1 MKLPYLPHTDLH
13 IARPHHHT
21 LDALVDN
28 GKKAM
33 HLMSKTLVER
43 ATTSSSAASSSTC
56 EPGNT
61 AAICAKPTDG
71 MNTQTLPIVLGAVIP
86 ITCALVACFFLHRR
100 FVKRQRIE
108 DANDPHKSLDFGV
121 DMAPSKPRRK
131 HGDIPEMKVTD
142 MSGGPSRPG
151 QRGRGMSMDMSNP
164 YLMPAGLQDSRESIH
179 SMSRSMHDKHDPY
192 RPVAMLRY
200 STESSRPY
208 HDNASQYSASTLHS
222 TNEKVNL
229 LAHAQKAPRSDP
241 RVASPL
247 SAHTSKS
254 SDDLLVRQMHSNGRS
269 APHSRKTSLGST
281 DQLLP
286 NLGETPP
293 PREQFLP
300 KSLPVPPPPPALPVE
315 QERRTRT
322 TSQPATR
329 PPRKSSASA
338 SATARKPIPV
348 QQHEEPSYFPPVA
361 AQPGYDI
368 DPAMISVGR
377 YSIDTPN
384 PSQQYPVEQKPVSA
398 MGRRPL
404 PPDMPEENAE
414 LRANRIRSFYKE
426 YFDDSRPRPAPA
438 HYEEDYDAGYADA
451 AIYDPET
458 GGFAMPGR
466 GRPFAQPV
474 GRRAMTPPPRGA
486 PALNHNRHYSSQSAS
501 RPQNRGRARTGGPP
515 PPPMLKKKTAP
526 PKPLQ
531 GLPTPHKL
539 RDFDSVISSPIDFAP
554 PSTYRHYQ
562 NGSAPSSPTGPRPY
576 SPSVRAFNPLA
587 SSYDELSVMPSP
599 HLLRNSSTF
608 TGLDFA
614 PPNRLGAHNESGGSD
629 AGSVRSARSGISAR
643 QLDAVRAGAYR
654 VSRIPKEMVTS
665 REDLTAQLRPKLSMV
680 TPG

>member
-71 MNTQTLPIVLGAVIP
+71 MNTQTLPIVLGAV
-86 ITCALVACFFLHRR
+86 

-587 SSYDELSVMPSP
+587 SSYDELSVVPSP